1 MPKYKIQ
8 FQQGL
13 SWHKFLNSYGAE
25 TQCKK
30 GAVLNALT
38 TRTWSGRLKVDTK
51 SVRIIVNTQEVLQW
65 LRKLK
70 KNTQESSRK
79 RLPTVWA

>member
-30 GAVLNALT
+30 VLYSM
-38 TRTWSGRLKVDTK
+38 R
-51 SVRIIVNTQEVLQW
+51 
-65 LRKLK
+65 
-70 KNTQESSRK
+70 
-79 RLPTVWA
+79 